1 MPEQIEDFD
10 REMSIPTLTWFNI
23 QRRVGGQW
31 RNFRIRKDTMLGAD
45 IVRIQDTIL
54 LGNLS
59 QSIQVKLGG
68 SEIES
73 GYGYAVLPWSYC
85 RYNAPTSGPYAGL
98 QEFRLTTGGSAGAI
112 FKCQLDMDSTDLVA
126 TWSPMVYE
134 YRIDDTLDVGVFAN
148 APFAP
153 VSGSI
158 TLDIWVVKVAV

>member
-10 REMSIPTLTWFNI
+10 REQIIPTLTWFNI

-54 LGNLS
+54 LGNLAP
-59 QSIQVKLGG
+59 SIQVKLFG
-68 SEIES
+68 SDIES

-98 QEFRLTTGGSAGAI
+98 QEFRLTIGGSAGAI

-126 TWSPMVYE
+126 TWAPMVDE

-148 APFAP
+148 APFAS

>member
-10 REMSIPTLTWFNI
+10 REAIIPTLTYFNI

-45 IVRIQDTIL
+45 IVRIQDTITL
-54 LGNLS
+54 AYLAP
-59 QSIQVKLGG
+59 SIQAQLGG

-112 FKCQLDMDSTDLVA
+112 FKCHLDMDSVDLVA

-148 APFAP
+148 APFAS

-158 TLDIWVVKVAV
+158 TLDIWVAKIPV